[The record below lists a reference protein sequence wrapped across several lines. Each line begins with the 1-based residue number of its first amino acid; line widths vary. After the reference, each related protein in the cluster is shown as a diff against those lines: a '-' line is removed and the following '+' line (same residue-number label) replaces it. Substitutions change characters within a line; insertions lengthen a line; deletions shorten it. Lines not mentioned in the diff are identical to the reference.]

1 MKRST
6 LITWD
11 QLRVGALILFALA
24 VVAAAIVTLGS
35 TTNLFAKRYR
45 LVAFLPSASGL
56 TKGGQVTVAG
66 QLAGVIDEIEFL
78 PVDADTLRN
87 LRIVVAVDR
96 SLSSQIRGDSRAQ
109 IRTLGLLGDKVF
121 DITPGT
127 PAHEPLNEWDT
138 LPVSPS
144 VDYEAVLA
152 QASDA
157 MGDVVLLTRDL
168 RQITGGIARGE
179 GTVGQLVTNRALYD
193 QMNATLARTS
203 ALMARL
209 QNPQGTFG
217 QLLDDPTLYRNAVR
231 VLTTLDTTLTLLNS
245 GDGTLGRMMRD
256 DSLYVALVGT
266 VQGANALLRQIGAG
280 QGTAARLINDP
291 RLYDE
296 LVKSVTDLNAIL
308 EDVRRDPRRYTRGL
322 IEIF

>member
-11 QLRVGALILFALA
+11 QLRVGALI
-24 VVAAAIVTLGS
+24 VVALGVIAAAVFTLGS
-35 TTNLFAKRYR
+35 TTNLFARRYH

-56 TKGGQVTVAG
+56 NKGGQVTVAG

-78 PVDADTLRN
+78 PVDSDTTRN
-87 LRIVVAVDR
+87 LRILLSVDR
-96 SLSSQIRGDSRAQ
+96 ALQSQIRRDSQAR

-127 PAHEPLNEWDT
+127 PAFDPLVPGDT
-138 LPVSPS
+138 IPVAPS
-144 VDYEAVLA
+144 VDYEFLLT
-152 QASDA
+152 QASGA
-157 MGDVVLLTRDL
+157 MSDVVFLTRDL
-168 RQITGGIARGE
+168 RQITAGVVKGE
-179 GTVGQLVTNRALYD
+179 GTIGQLVTNRQLYD
-193 QMNATLARTS
+193 QMNAALSRTAS
-203 ALMARL
+203 LMARL
-209 QNPQGTFG
+209 QNPNGSFG
-217 QLLDDPTLYRNAVR
+217 QMLDDPTLYRNAVG
-231 VLTTLDTTLTLLNS
+231 LIATLDTTLTLINS
-245 GDGTLGRMMRD
+245 SDGTLGRLMRD

-266 VQGANALLRQIGAG
+266 VQGANGLLRQLNDG
-280 QGTAARLINDP
+280 QGTASRLLNDP